1 MNNETLTVLENCKDY
16 IEQIKDDSLAKYLVK
31 EIDHLMENE
40 RICKDTIY
48 IHETISLHQSDGELY
63 VEYGDIND
71 TKMLVFNIDNLYSD
85 LSHWIHLVKKGNA
98 EMQQMYKNSIDKE
111 IKDNNNTQ

>member
-1 MNNETLTVLENCKDY
+1 MNNEVLTTLENCKDY
-16 IEQIKDDSLAKYLVK
+16 IEQMKDDSLAKYLVK
-31 EIDHLMENE
+31 EIKHLMENE

-48 IHETISLHQSDGELY
+48 IHETTSLHQSDGELY

-71 TKMLVFNIDNLYSD
+71 TKMLVFNIDNLYKD
-85 LSHWIHLVKKGNA
+85 LGTIIYMVKEGNA

-111 IKDNNNTQ
+111 IKDNH

>member
-31 EIDHLMENE
+31 EIDHLIENE

-63 VEYGDIND
+63 VEYGDINY
-71 TKMLVFNIDNLYSD
+71 TKMLVFNIDNLYKD
-85 LSHWIHLVKKGNA
+85 LGTIIHMVKEGNA
-98 EMQQMYKNSIDKE
+98 EMQKMYADNIKNSID
-111 IKDNNNTQ
+111 D

>member
-1 MNNETLTVLENCKDY
+1 MNNETLAVLENCKDY
-16 IEQIKDDSLAKYLVK
+16 IEQIKDDALAKYLVA
-31 EIDHLMENE
+31 EIDRTIENE

-71 TKMLVFNIDNLYSD
+71 TKMLAFNIDNLYSD
-85 LSHWIHLVKKGNA
+85 LSHWIYLVKTGNA
-98 EMQQMYKNSIDKE
+98 EMQKMYADNIKNSIGV
-111 IKDNNNTQ
+111 